1 MFIEENLYAE
11 IIKSMPIPCVDLIVM
26 DQRSRILL
34 LKRKNEPA
42 SNQWWFPG
50 GRVLF
55 NELRSE
61 AVRRKLKEE
70 CGLIM
75 KENPIELGTIDC
87 LLYLEGNKTSHGI
100 TTLYKVLA
108 DSSELTILD
117 SQSCDSRWEE
127 ANDWQAYNLHPI
139 VLTGMSLAQATD
151 SPSSGNIAAKL

>member
-1 MFIEENLYAE
+1 MFIEETLYAE
-11 IIKSMPIPCVDLIVM
+11 FVQSMPISCVDLVVM
-26 DQRSRILL
+26 DQAGRILL

-55 NELRSE
+55 NEIRSE

-70 CGLIM
+70 CGLFM

-87 LLYLEGNKTSHGI
+87 LLNLEGNKTSHGI

-108 DSSELTILD
+108 DSTELTTLD
-117 SQSCDSRWEE
+117 SQSCDSQWGFPD
-127 ANDWQAYNLHPI
+127 DWQAYNLHPI
-139 VLTGMSLAQATD
+139 VLTGMSMALTTHS
-151 SPSSGNIAAKL
+151 SPPENIAA